1 LEDDS
6 ERLRREALPR
16 WEELPR
22 WLDPYGLD
30 APFEAP
36 TGLFESPWRLFELFE
51 ALPELLERLEP
62 S

>member
-1 LEDDS
+1 V
-6 ERLRREALPR
+6 
-16 WEELPR
+16 LPR

-36 TGLFESPWRLFELFE
+36 TGLFESPWRLFGLFE